1 MTTGPTHPRVVDAET
16 TSTSS
21 ARVRSTHARVVDAE
35 ARDEPP
41 ADGPDIPDKDWSV
54 PFSDG
59 TWLYELFTDVLEE
72 RRDVVILIDD
82 YYGRRG
88 TGKTVA
94 SLTLAN
100 QLDQN
105 DEGLTRDK
113 CSLEP
118 EEIRESYTE
127 EATRSGLVL
136 DEGEVGASNR
146 NPMSKTNQALREI
159 MSMGRVEQ
167 KFVIINTPI
176 RSFIDKDLQKL
187 ADVWIS
193 MVRKGLGLVHHLRW
207 EPYSQQLLTPA
218 KQWLEFD
225 DIETGT
231 PLRRVY
237 NELTKDKRARMRGEK
252 GDGFIPREEHQER
265 LEKVKEQVH
274 SETRNEVIRK
284 MMMHDEIND
293 AVSQRMVAEAV
304 DISQSHVSNIT

>member
-1 MTTGPTHPRVVDAET
+1 MSSDSHPRVVDAEI
-16 TSTSS
+16 SSSGISS
-21 ARVRSTHARVVDAE
+21 AHPRVVDAE
-35 ARDEPP
+35 ARSASP
-41 ADGPDIPDKDWSV
+41 AEGPDIPDKDWSV
-54 PFSDG
+54 PFSEG
-59 TWLYELFTDVLEE
+59 TWLHDYFTDVLEE
-72 RRDVVILIDD
+72 SRDIVILIDD

-88 TGKTVA
+88 TGKTVS
-94 SLTLAN
+94 SLQLTN
-100 QLDQN
+100 ELDQN
-105 DEGLTRDK
+105 AEGVTRDK

-127 EATRSGLVL
+127 ESTRSGLVL

-159 MSMGRVEQ
+159 MSMGRVEE
-167 KFVIINTPI
+167 KYVVINTPI
-176 RSFIDKDLQKL
+176 RTFIDKDLQKL

-193 MVRKGLGLVHHLRW
+193 MVRKGLGLVHRLKW

-225 DIETGT
+225 DIERGT
-231 PLRRVY
+231 DLRSVY
-237 NELTKDKRARMRGEK
+237 NELTKDKRARMRGEE
-252 GDGFIPREEHQER
+252 GGGFIPREEHEER
-265 LEKVKEQVH
+265 LEKIKEQVQ

-284 MMMHDEIND
+284 MMQHNEIND